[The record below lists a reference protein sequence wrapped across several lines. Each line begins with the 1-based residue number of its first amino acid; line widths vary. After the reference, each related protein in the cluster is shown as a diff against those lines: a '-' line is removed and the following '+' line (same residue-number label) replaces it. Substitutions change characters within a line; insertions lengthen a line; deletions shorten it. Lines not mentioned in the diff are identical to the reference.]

1 MKFNNEIEKYVAEL
15 AVEQYR
21 EKQKENKRI
30 KELLST
36 KKYKYGDYVIKKGT
50 SYFDNVFG
58 TGEGSIGKIVWFD
71 EENDYYRVKYDKSLV
86 WTGTSEDSIE
96 LYKGE
101 VPKYLTDFDIEDST
115 YIQFTVRR

>member
-96 LYKGE
+96 LYKGK
-101 VPKYLTDFDIEDST
+101 VPKYLIDFDIEDST
-115 YIQFTVRR
+115 YIQFEVRR